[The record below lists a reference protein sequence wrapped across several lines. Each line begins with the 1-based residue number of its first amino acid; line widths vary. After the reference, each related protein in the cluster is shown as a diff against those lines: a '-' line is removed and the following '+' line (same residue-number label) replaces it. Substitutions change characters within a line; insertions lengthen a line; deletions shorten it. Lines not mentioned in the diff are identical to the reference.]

1 MFRIFTVVKR
11 RENIY
16 KNLKEIIK
24 LKLEKIKNKW
34 ILKNEKWEMKLLKN
48 NLIDEINFIGF

>member
-1 MFRIFTVVKR
+1 MVVKR